1 MIFDLDKYGYSG
13 YDIGFDSSTEFSL
26 FDGSVGKN
34 IIIFG
39 VDMSSSVHINNKR
52 NYILILGKSLTQR
65 LDDTTLTTEAIYSL
79 YFSRSNRKFCLIL
92 HYNEGNSL

>member
-13 YDIGFDSSTEFSL
+13 YDIGFDSSIEFSL

-52 NYILILGKSLTQR
+52 NYILILGKSPTQR